1 MDEKDLS
8 TVELV
13 KQITHQVGELA
24 RKQIELAKT
33 ELRADVRAEAGTV
46 GGLAAAAAAGLITLT
61 LLLVTLIFALSLRLP
76 GWAAGLIV
84 SGFTLGVALI
94 IGLVSWSRRVRTPL
108 ERTRRSLKED
118 IKFTKERLA

>member
-13 KQITHQVGELA
+13 KQITHQVGDLA

-33 ELRADVRAEAGTV
+33 ELRNDVRAEASTV

-61 LLLVTLIFALSLRLP
+61 LLLVTLIFAMSRRLP

-84 SGFTLGVALI
+84 SGFMLGIALI
-94 IGLVSWSRRVRTPL
+94 AGLISWGHRVRAPL
-108 ERTRRSLKED
+108 
-118 IKFTKERLA
+118 